1 MDTTSALE
9 DKVALVTGAAHG
21 IGAHTARALA
31 RRNVRL
37 VLVDR
42 DAEPLQELASEL
54 GSQIAVAAVAD
65 VRDLQALEDA
75 VAAGVNRFGGIDL
88 VLANAGMGCYGS
100 VAHIDPTT
108 FARVI
113 EVNLIGVFHTV
124 RAALPML
131 VDRRGYVLIVSSMAA
146 FLPGPGLSAYAASKA
161 GVEHFA
167 SSLRLELMSQGV
179 DVGSA
184 HMTWID
190 TPLLRDAHADLP
202 AFADMLA
209 TLPGPLRKTL
219 PVEVCADAFVEALA
233 TRKRRV
239 YVPKWAMAL
248 AWLKPVLTMPLVER
262 VNAKRS
268 GLGSGSESFL
278 EAADRQVAELGRS
291 TSARTVPAPP
301 AG

>member
-1 MDTTSALE
+1 MDTTSILE
-9 DKVALVTGAAHG
+9 DKVALVTGAARG

-54 GSQIAVAAVAD
+54 GSQLAVAAVAD
-65 VRDLQALEDA
+65 VRDLQALEKA
-75 VAAGVNRFGGIDL
+75 VAAGVDRFGGIDL

-124 RAALPML
+124 RAALPTL

-239 YVPKWAMAL
+239 YVPKWVMAL
-248 AWLKPVLTMPLVER
+248 AWLKPVLTIPLVER
-262 VNAKRS
+262 ANAKRS

>member
-9 DKVALVTGAAHG
+9 DKVALVTGAARG
-21 IGAHTARALA
+21 IDAHTARTLA

-42 DAEPLQELASEL
+42 DTEPLQELASEL

-65 VRDLQALEDA
+65 VRDLQALEKA

-88 VLANAGMGCYGS
+88 VLANAEMGCYGS

-124 RAALPML
+124 RAALPTL

-167 SSLRLELMSQGV
+167 SSLRLELMPQGI

-268 GLGSGSESFL
+268 GLESGSESFL
-278 EAADRQVAELGRS
+278 EAVNRQVAELGRS
-291 TSARTVPAPP
+291 TSARTVPAPL

>member
-1 MDTTSALE
+1 MDTTSILE
-9 DKVALVTGAAHG
+9 DKVALVTGAARG

-54 GSQIAVAAVAD
+54 GSQLAVAAVAD
-65 VRDLQALEDA
+65 VRDLQALEKT
-75 VAAGVNRFGGIDL
+75 VAAGVDRFGGIDL

-124 RAALPML
+124 RAALPTL

-190 TPLLRDAHADLP
+190 TPFLRDAHADLP

-301 AG
+301 VG